1 MNIHQLSVAYHLDQ
15 DRILVQINTQTGET
29 LRLWLTRRLVLN
41 LLPTLNQATERV
53 TSSSMPMASQDA
65 LGQKMLMEFKKQ
77 ESVSQADFKTP
88 FKSETSDFPLGAEP
102 LLVTHMQMT
111 PVGNGVLQIGF
122 EERHNAAPSARS
134 FQITLESPMLLSFI
148 HLFEAAI
155 QTSQWGIL
163 PQPAQDKPDEPA
175 ADAAAPTGPPRYL
188 N

>member
-15 DRILVQINTQTGET
+15 DRILVQINTQTGEA

-41 LLPTLNQATERV
+41 LLPTLNQATARV
-53 TSSSMPMASQDA
+53 TSSSTPMASQDE
-65 LGQKMLMEFKKQ
+65 LGQKMLMEFMKQ

-88 FKSETSDFPLGAEP
+88 FKSEAAAFPLGAEP

-111 PVGNGVLQIGF
+111 PVGNGALQIGF
-122 EERHNAAPSARS
+122 EERLSTSSNPRG
-134 FQITLESPMLLSFI
+134 FQITLESTMLLSFI
-148 HLFEAAI
+148 HLFEVAI

-163 PQPAQDKPDEPA
+163 PQPAQDKPDEPT
-175 ADAAAPTGPPRYL
+175 ADAAAPAGPPRYL